1 LHLKK
6 GKALTPPNR
15 QAAIFFTSQ
24 LRKARLATLA
34 DAEAFDEII
43 HVLEKLGSYLTREA
57 QRDVGCSSNLGQYED
72 ALGELASHSGMADD
86 VPSEFRSILT
96 PFKTLFQSVRVARN
110 DAMHQGAFARHLA
123 RHAVQLAIILEDALA
138 GHSNFVVTD
147 FMIRNVVYAELW
159 QPIGFIRQQM
169 LENSFTC
176 LPVLA
181 TSDADRGWQVVSDI
195 DLAAFLRQETRS
207 KDRVKLLAHTL
218 QEAKVNLRSAKF
230 VDEKTSLDEA
240 LELLKTNS
248 IVLVAGP
255 SERGLLGILT
265 AFDLM

>member
-1 LHLKK
+1 L
-6 GKALTPPNR
+6 APPNR
-15 QAAIFFTSQ
+15 EAAIFFTDQ
-24 LRKARLATLA
+24 LRLARLAALA

-57 QRDVGCSSNLGQYED
+57 QRDVGSPSNLGQYEYV
-72 ALGELASHSGMADD
+72 LVELASHSGMADD
-86 VPSEFRSILT
+86 IPGKFRSILT

-123 RHAVQLAIILEDALA
+123 RHAVQLGIILEDALA
-138 GHSNFVVTD
+138 SHLNHVVSD
-147 FMIRNVVYAELW
+147 FMIRNVVYAEPW

-181 TSDADRGWQVVSDI
+181 MSDSDAEWQVVSDVDI
-195 DLAAFLRQETRS
+195 AAFLRQETRS
-207 KDRVKLLAHTL
+207 KDRVKLLANTL

-230 VDEKTSLDEA
+230 VDEKTTLDEA
-240 LELLKTNS
+240 LELLKGNS
-248 IVLVAGP
+248 ILLVAGP
-255 SERGLLGILT
+255 SKRGLLGILT